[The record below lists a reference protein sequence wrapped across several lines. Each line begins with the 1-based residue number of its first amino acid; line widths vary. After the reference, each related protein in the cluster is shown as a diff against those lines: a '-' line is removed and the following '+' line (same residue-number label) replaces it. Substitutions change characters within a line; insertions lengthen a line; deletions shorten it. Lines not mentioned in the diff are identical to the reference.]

1 MIEEIK
7 KKEKD
12 PRKIIHDILEVLTKE
27 FPTEEI
33 ITILIEETN
42 NLILNNPNYLKT
54 LEKETENLEKQL
66 EQFKYL
72 V

>member
-12 PRKIIHDILEVLTKE
+12 PRKIIHDILEVLTKG
-27 FPTEEI
+27 FPIEDI